1 MGECAGLSK
10 CPSYKDPI
18 TTNRSVVTGGFRRK
32 NSENM
37 GFFCTKP
44 RLRPFSAAYIGC
56 KQPVLESD
64 MHSMEGIELYLG
76 REGIL

>member
-1 MGECAGLSK
+1 
-10 CPSYKDPI
+10 
-18 TTNRSVVTGGFRRK
+18 
-32 NSENM
+32 M

-56 KQPVLESD
+56 KQRVLLPD
-64 MHSMEGIELYLG
+64 MHGMEGMELYLG

>member
-1 MGECAGLSK
+1 MSFVHKTYL
-10 CPSYKDPI
+10 YKAPI
-18 TTNRSVVTGGFRRK
+18 PTNRFVVTAWWLLKK

-56 KQPVLESD
+56 KQRVL
-64 MHSMEGIELYLG
+64 
-76 REGIL
+76 